1 MANFGLRDYQLEAIG
16 KMKRGC
22 ILCGGVG
29 SGKSR
34 TGLAYYFKECGGKLY
49 SETEMAE
56 PLDLYIITTARKR
69 DSLEWNGELEV
80 FNLYPKESCPY
91 RINITVDSWN
101 NVVKYKTV
109 ENAFFIFDED
119 RVTGYGAWVKSFLKI
134 AKSNHWIILSAT
146 PGDTWSDYIPVLIA
160 NGFYKNKTEFCNE
173 HVIYSRFTKFPKIER
188 YLGTAK
194 LSRLVRSLLIPME
207 FERETVQHHEYVKC
221 NYDALGYKEIL
232 RNRWDPW
239 DKKPLTSAS
248 DLCYALRKSTNLD
261 ISRQTA
267 VVQIIEDH
275 PKVIIYYN
283 FNYELDILRNLL
295 ERAKVPY
302 AEWNGQKHEPVPTG
316 PTWAYLVQYAAGAE
330 AWNCTTTDAM
340 IFYSQNYSYRTLVQA
355 EGRIDRMNTPYKDL
369 YYYHLR
375 SFASI
380 DVAIY
385 NALRHKKQFNESK
398 FAGSAQ

>member
-1 MANFGLRDYQLEAIG
+1 
-16 KMKRGC
+16 
-22 ILCGGVG
+22 
-29 SGKSR
+29 
-34 TGLAYYFKECGGKLY
+34 
-49 SETEMAE
+49 MAE

-69 DSLEWNGELEV
+69 DSLEWNGELAV

-173 HVIYSRFTKFPKIER
+173 HVIYSRFTKYPKIER

-248 DLCYALRKSTNLD
+248 ELCYALRKSANLD

-267 VVQIIEDH
+267 VMQIIEDH